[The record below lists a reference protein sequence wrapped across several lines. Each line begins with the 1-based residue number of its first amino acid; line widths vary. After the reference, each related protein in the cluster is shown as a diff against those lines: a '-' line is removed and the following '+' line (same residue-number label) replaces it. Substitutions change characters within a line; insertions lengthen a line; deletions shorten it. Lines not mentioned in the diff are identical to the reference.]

1 MKNGVAYKEMYTSTS
16 NPTSSPERVLL
27 DEPCGCST
35 PVLIC
40 KQWGEVNHMPWVQ
53 GWYNTIY
60 IHPKTH
66 REFNGIKSNKFLKLF
81 DRAIASPNQNH
92 KIKWCWVRNKY
103 KYFWPNTMR
112 HQEGRVV
119 QDGDWSIFE
128 ILSFYSAPGT
138 GNTFTAWG
146 QKIFD
151 SPRRIKKNLH

>member
-1 MKNGVAYKEMYTSTS
+1 
-16 NPTSSPERVLL
+16 
-27 DEPCGCST
+27 
-35 PVLIC
+35 
-40 KQWGEVNHMPWVQ
+40 MPWVQ

-119 QDGDWSIFE
+119 QDGD
-128 ILSFYSAPGT
+128 
-138 GNTFTAWG
+138 
-146 QKIFD
+146 
-151 SPRRIKKNLH
+151 